1 MNTEQELPEALAPEG
16 SIYEQLRS
24 DIIQARLSPGQKLK
38 VEYLRRHYGTSG
50 SPLREALNR
59 LTAEGL
65 VDQQDRRGF
74 RVAQVSLE
82 ELEELTRARVWVE
95 ALAIRES
102 VARGDSDWEAAV
114 LLSYHRLSRA
124 PSDAS
129 ANDKRHPHWTKYHRE
144 FHRALLSAC
153 GSRYLL
159 NFAALLSD
167 SAERYR
173 EVAAG
178 AGNRNHQDEHR
189 QLMEAALDR
198 DADRASQLI
207 TDHINK
213 TAQSII
219 AIFHR

>member
-1 MNTEQELPEALAPEG
+1 MALEG
-16 SIYEQLRS
+16 SVYEQLRA

-38 VEYLRRHYGTSG
+38 VEYLRKHYGTSS

-65 VDQQDRRGF
+65 VDQQERRGF
-74 RVAQVSLE
+74 RVAQVSIE
-82 ELEELTRARVWVE
+82 ELEELTRTRVWIE
-95 ALAIRES
+95 TLAIRES
-102 VARGDSDWEAAV
+102 VTHGDVGWEESV

-124 PSDAS
+124 AAKTTAS
-129 ANDKRHPHWTKYHRE
+129 GKTYPDPEWKKYHRE

-153 GSRYLL
+153 GSRHLL

-178 AGNRNHQDEHR
+178 AGNRDHQDEHR

-198 DADRASQLI
+198 DADRAGQLI

-213 TAQSII
+213 TARLIVDI
-219 AIFHR
+219 LHR